1 MMTKINP
8 IVPWHLTKLPWKL
21 SVLLIYLQE
30 NRNQKSFM
38 KRLLL
43 VLLAVFSFQIAS
55 AQTYTWAQN
64 AACIFYTNC
73 TKCHFPDGPGPFSL
87 LDYNSAY
94 NARYAIKQ
102 AILDEYM
109 PPWLPDETYQTHA
122 YERILTQQEKDILV
136 GWVDQGGLAG
146 DTSLAPTPPSYN
158 AGGSQLPSLDWSG
171 GVGNY
176 TNPAATDVYRN
187 FYIPTGINVAQ
198 NIQSIELIAGTRSMV
213 HHALVYFET
222 DTQGLINL
230 DNADPGPGW
239 ENVGGTGLSTSKL
252 IYTWIP
258 GTDPMTYPAGMSAKL
273 EANSWIVVQLHYPQ
287 GTTGQ
292 TDSNTVVNLKYAT
305 GTTRE
310 VSMGPILDFILPG
323 QITPW
328 PLHISPNSTAS
339 FVETYTLPNVSPLA
353 DNFTILNVQPH
364 MHKVGSSI
372 KVYAVKPGNDTV
384 PLVNIPQW
392 DFKWQGQYTF
402 RQPIVL
408 PEGTVVKAEAF
419 YDNTAANINAPNTS
433 LDVWAGESSDEEMMQ
448 VYFSYLYAFPG
459 DENIIVDTSTVH
471 QTYMGC
477 NFVGIED
484 ISGAAAQFK
493 LYPNPSA
500 DFVNVSFEQFQP
512 GDVKLSLV
520 DLSGKVVAE
529 YLQPNVGVGTFTKSL
544 DVNTVPS
551 GMYFVRVWNGNQ
563 LFAKPLIV
571 TK

>member
-1 MMTKINP
+1 
-8 IVPWHLTKLPWKL
+8 
-21 SVLLIYLQE
+21 
-30 NRNQKSFM
+30 M

-43 VLLAVFSFQIAS
+43 LLLAVFSLQFAK
-55 AQTYTWAQN
+55 AQTYTWAEN

-87 LDYNSAY
+87 IDYNSAFT
-94 NARYAIKQ
+94 ARFAIKQ
-102 AILDEYM
+102 AVLDNYM
-109 PPWLPDETYQTHA
+109 PPWQPDETYQTYAH
-122 YERILTQQEKDILV
+122 ERLLTQQEKDILV
-136 GWVDQGGLAG
+136 GWVDQGGQSGVLAN
-146 DTSLAPTPPSYN
+146 APAPPSYS
-158 AGGSQLPSLDWSG
+158 AGGSQLPTLDWSG

-176 TNPAATDVYRN
+176 TNAAPTDEYRN
-187 FYIPTGINVAQ
+187 FFIPTHLGVDR
-198 NIQSIELIAGTRSMV
+198 NIESIELLAGTRSMV
-213 HHALVYFET
+213 HHALVYFEE
-222 DTQGLINL
+222 DTAGLISL
-230 DNADPGPGW
+230 DNGYPGMGW

-258 GTDPMTYPAGMSAKL
+258 GTDPLTFPAGMSAKL
-273 EANSWIVVQLHYPQ
+273 PANAYIVVQLHYPQ
-287 GTTGQ
+287 GTTGL
-292 TDSNTVVNLKYAT
+292 TDSNTVVNLKYAS
-305 GTTRE
+305 GITRE
-310 VSMGPILDFILPG
+310 VSMAPILDFILPG
-323 QITPW
+323 QISPW

-339 FVETYTLPNVSPLA
+339 FVETYTLPSVTALV
-353 DNFTILNVQPH
+353 DNYTILNVQPH

-384 PLVNIPQW
+384 PLVNLPVW

-408 PEGTVVKAEAF
+408 PEGTVIRAEAF
-419 YDNTAANINAPNTS
+419 YNNTASNINAPNPS
-433 LDVWAGESSDEEMMQ
+433 LDVWAGESSAEEMMQ

-459 DENIIVDTSTVH
+459 DENIIVDTVTTH
-471 QTYMGC
+471 PTYLGC

-484 ISGAAAQFK
+484 INGAMAQFK

-500 DFVNVSFEQFQP
+500 DFVNVSFDQFQS

-529 YLQPNVGVGTFTKSL
+529 YLQPNVGVGTFFKSL
-544 DVNTVPS
+544 DVHTVPA

-563 LFAKPLIV
+563 LFAKPLVI